1 MIGIVIVA
9 NGKFALEL
17 CDCLEQILGKQPN
30 LTAITMDD
38 GYDRQEKEAEIC
50 TAICEVDQGEG
61 VVILTDIYGSSPSNI
76 SVCACQKTP
85 GTILTGVNLPML
97 IKLVKSRNKS
107 LSVATKLAFE
117 AGRQH
122 IRIFE
127 ER

>member
-1 MIGIVIVA
+1 MIGIVVVA
-9 NGKFALEL
+9 NGNFALEL
-17 CDCLEQILGKQPN
+17 CDCLEQILGKQQY

-38 GYDRQEKEAEIC
+38 QTDRSAKEDEIC
-50 TAICEVDQGEG
+50 TAICEVDQGAG
-61 VVILTDIYGSSPSNI
+61 VVILTDIYGSSPSNL
-76 SVCACQKTP
+76 SVCACRKTP

-107 LSVATKLAFE
+107 LAEATKLAFE

-122 IRIFE
+122 IRIYD

>member
-9 NGKFALEL
+9 NGNFALEL
-17 CDCLEQILGKQPN
+17 CECLEQILGKQQN
-30 LTAITMDD
+30 LAAITMDD
-38 GYDRQEKEAEIC
+38 NIDRTEKEAEIC
-50 TAICEVDQGEG
+50 TAICEVDQGKG
-61 VVILTDIYGSSPSNI
+61 VVILTDIYGSSPSNL
-76 SVCACQKTP
+76 SVCACRKTP

-107 LSVATKLAFE
+107 IQEATKLAFE

-122 IRIFE
+122 IRIYE

>member
-9 NGKFALEL
+9 NGNFALEL
-17 CDCLEQILGKQPN
+17 CDCLEQILGKQRN

-38 GYDRQEKEAEIC
+38 GYDRSEKEAEIC
-50 TAICEVDQGEG
+50 TAICAVDQGEG
-61 VVILTDIYGSSPSNI
+61 VVILTDIYGSSPSNL
-76 SVCACQKTP
+76 SVCACRKTP

-107 LSVATKLAFE
+107 LSEATKLAFE

-122 IRIFE
+122 IKIFE